1 MTFALTLPLRVY
13 EYWLMQYRRVWRG
26 TVITSI
32 VNPVFYLGA
41 LGVGLGSLVNKTS
54 GEPLGVPYI
63 DFVSPGMLAA
73 AAMQLGTGEASWP
86 VMGSFHWTRQ
96 YFAMIA
102 TPLGVRDVVFGHQL
116 WMLVR
121 LTSTSAIY
129 LAVIAAFGG
138 VNSFWA
144 ILALPAAVLVGAS
157 FTGPIAAYAATREND
172 AAFVPVNRFVILPLF
187 LFSGTFFPVSRL
199 PLPLEWLAYATPLWH
214 GVELCRQLTL
224 GDVHAWRAVGHTA
237 YLLAF
242 FVGGL
247 IWAQRTYARRLF
259 T

>member
-1 MTFALTLPLRVY
+1 MTAIALPLRVY

-32 VNPVFYLGA
+32 INPVFYLGA
-41 LGVGLGSLVNKTS
+41 LGVGLGSIVNKS
-54 GEPLGVPYI
+54 GGAPLSVPYL
-63 DFVSPGMLAA
+63 DFVAPGMLAS
-73 AAMQLGTGEASWP
+73 AAMQLGSVEASWP
-86 VMGSFHWTRQ
+86 VMGSFRWTRQ

-102 TPLGVRDVVFGHQL
+102 TPIGVRDVVLGHQL

-121 LTSTSAIY
+121 LASASVIY

-138 VNSFWA
+138 VNSLWG
-144 ILALPAAVLVGAS
+144 ILALPAAVLVGTA
-157 FTGPIAAYAATREND
+157 FTAPLAAYAATCDND
-172 AAFVPVNRFVILPLF
+172 AAFVPINRFVILPMF

-214 GVELCRQLTL
+214 GVDLCRELTL
-224 GDVHAWRAVGHTA
+224 GNVHLWRTLGHVA
-237 YLLAF
+237 FLLALV
-242 FVGGL
+242 VGGL
-247 IWAQRTYARRLF
+247 TWAQRTYARRLF